1 VEFRRRVE
9 PERKWWPG
17 ISLNDALLE
26 SELFGHEKGAFTGAH
41 AAKSGLFEVAHGGT
55 LFLDEVSGMSPN
67 LQARLL
73 RVLQERQVRRVGGR
87 RFTHVRPG
95 DRSLE
100 SKSRRLVPEGDISR
114 GSVLSAERHSGG
126 ASSSPVQR
134 RGYFTVGQRIR
145 DAFCATGSN
154 SSCLGSCHR
163 SLGGGS
169 AHALCLAGQRSG
181 TPKCHG
187 TGVSS
192 LLFDRHRHHD
202 RLEGIIVFVPRN
214 GGDLVHHVHSADHF
228 TEDTVPSI

>member
-1 VEFRRRVE
+1 ME
-9 PERKWWPG
+9 PERKCWPG

-73 RVLQERQVRRVGGR
+73 RVYKNGKSVGWA
-87 RFTHVRPG
+87 
-95 DRSLE
+95 
-100 SKSRRLVPEGDISR
+100 EGDSR
-114 GSVLSAERHSGG
+114 TYVRVIG
-126 ASSSPVQR
+126 ASNQNLEDLCRKGTFREDLYYRLNVIPVALPPLR
-134 RGYFTVGQRIR
+134 PEKGIFYCWPTNSC
-145 DAFCATGSN
+145 AFCATGSN

-163 SLGGGS
+163 SFGGGS

>member
-1 VEFRRRVE
+1 ME
-9 PERKWWPG
+9 PERKCWPG

-145 DAFCATGSN
+145 ARFV
-154 SSCLGSCHR
+154 
-163 SLGGGS
+163 
-169 AHALCLAGQRSG
+169 QR
-181 TPKCHG
+181 
-187 TGVSS
+187 VQ
-192 LLFDRHRHHD
+192 
-202 RLEGIIVFVPRN
+202 
-214 GGDLVHHVHSADHF
+214 
-228 TEDTVPSI
+228 TVPVSVPVIDPSAADLPGRATFGNSKMSWNGRFVTTL

>member
-1 VEFRRRVE
+1 VE

-126 ASSSPVQR
+126 ASSSPSREGDILLLANEFVRVLCNGFKQFLSRFLSSILR
-134 RGYFTVGQRIR
+134 RRICS
-145 DAFCATGSN
+145 CAMPGRATFGN
-154 SSCLGSCHR
+154 SKMSWNGR
-163 SLGGGS
+163 
-169 AHALCLAGQRSG
+169 
-181 TPKCHG
+181 
-187 TGVSS
+187 
-192 LLFDRHRHHD
+192 
-202 RLEGIIVFVPRN
+202 FVTT
-214 GGDLVHHVHSADHF
+214 L
-228 TEDTVPSI
+228 